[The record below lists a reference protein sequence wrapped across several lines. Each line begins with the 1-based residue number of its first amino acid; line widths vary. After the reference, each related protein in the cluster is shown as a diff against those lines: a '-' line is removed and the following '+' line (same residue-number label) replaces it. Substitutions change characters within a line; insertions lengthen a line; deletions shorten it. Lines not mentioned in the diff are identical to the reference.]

1 MGKPVINQLPQ
12 GFAVDEPIQDANQG
26 QLPEGFAI
34 DEPTQQGSDQLPQGF
49 TVDAAPDKMAVA
61 KSVLLDKIA
70 APKQESFQE
79 ANRRRFGQFVE
90 GVPKGLGN
98 AAVGGVQ
105 FATDVGESAARGI
118 EGAIYGDTMDQET
131 FGDRLAGQVKK
142 NKAEQA
148 ELPAAE
154 RAGIF
159 AGEVAPYVTTGAGTG
174 KFVAGQVAKIAPK
187 FIAGAAGLGTAG
199 AVGGGVMTGLSQREE
214 AGLGERMDEAAKGA
228 AIGAAGAGI
237 IKGVGAV
244 AKPAVK
250 GISNIVSR
258 IRSELGSKTVAKKL
272 ATQDLA
278 KGLEREGINIHEA
291 LKQTA
296 QEGKDLIDILDPR
309 YATLNKGLRNL
320 DRPETIRI
328 ADQSL
333 KRINETTNKLQDEV
347 LNLISKDKITPEQA
361 GDILGRNSRKLF
373 DNAIKAR
380 RAKVEPLYT
389 AALEKGGR
397 INPKQTT
404 ESGET
409 LGGILKSPF
418 MQDII
423 TTAKKNSTY
432 YANTPAGKFYGN
444 IGKLPDNDVRVL
456 YAVEKVL
463 GDMAQGGPQVT
474 GATADIAAIKANKN
488 AIATFLDKANPTLTE
503 ARSQYARLTKDI
515 KGEGKSLI
523 GKYAKMYNEG
533 RSDELTKAAMN
544 VLKLSPTRIMRAKR
558 SNPQEFNDL
567 LRVSFENKITSIQP
581 LDDGVINPKAFT
593 KAFFSDGGKAL
604 EAATG
609 DKEIVKGFRKLAEN
623 LDIKFQRNRIS
634 KAAMEGQ
641 AKSVR
646 VPTGKTSAV
655 NRTLE
660 FIENRII
667 SSPSVKKEF
676 VEGLFTPQ
684 GQEML
689 KIIANSEKKT
699 QEKLINNFISTI
711 LSRAATKEIT
721 ENN

>member
-1 MGKPVINQLPQ
+1 MEYPINQQ
-12 GFAVDEPIQDANQG
+12 FGSE
-26 QLPEGFAI
+26 LPEGATL
-34 DEPTQQGSDQLPQGF
+34 DAPAQGINQNFDSGLPEGSTLDVSPQDFGAELPEGA
-49 TVDAAPDKMAVA
+49 TLDAAPDKMAIA

-70 APKQESFQE
+70 APRQESFQE
-79 ANRRRFGQFVE
+79 ANRRRFGQFIE

-98 AAVGGVQ
+98 AFIGGVQ
-105 FATDVGESAARGI
+105 AATDVGESAARGI

-154 RAGIF
+154 KAGIF
-159 AGEVAPYVTTGAGTG
+159 AGELAPYVGVGAGSG
-174 KFVAGQVAKIAPK
+174 LVKGGAM
-187 FIAGAAGLGTAG
+187 AGAAMGFGQ
-199 AVGGGVMTGLSQREE
+199 QREE
-214 AGLGERMDEAAKGA
+214 AGLGGRIMEGAEGA
-228 AIGAAGAGI
+228 AMGAAGGGI

-244 AKPAVK
+244 AKPAAK
-250 GISNIVSR
+250 GVSNMVSR
-258 IRSELGSKTVAKKL
+258 IRSELGNKTVAKKL

-533 RSDELTKAAMN
+533 RSDELTKAAMD
-544 VLKLSPTRIMRAKR
+544 VLKLSPTRIVKAKQ
-558 SNPQEFNDL
+558 SNPQEFKDL
-567 LRVSFENKITSIQP
+567 LRASFENKITSIQP

-623 LDIKFQRNRIS
+623 LDIRFQRNRIS
-634 KAAMEGQ
+634 KASMEGQ

-689 KIIANSEKKT
+689 KTIASSEKKT
-699 QEKLINNFISTI
+699 QEKVINNFISELLSKATTKTI
-711 LSRAATKEIT
+711 I

>member
-1 MGKPVINQLPQ
+1 MEYPINQQ
-12 GFAVDEPIQDANQG
+12 FGSE
-26 QLPEGFAI
+26 LPEGATL
-34 DEPTQQGSDQLPQGF
+34 DAPAQGINQNFDSGLPEGSTLDVSPQDFGAELPEGA
-49 TVDAAPDKMAVA
+49 TLDAAPDKMAIA

-70 APKQESFQE
+70 APRQESFQE
-79 ANRRRFGQFVE
+79 ANRRRFGQFIE

-98 AAVGGVQ
+98 AFVGGVQ
-105 FATDVGESAARGI
+105 AATDVGESAARGI

-154 RAGIF
+154 KAGIF
-159 AGEVAPYVTTGAGTG
+159 AGELAPYVGVGAGSG
-174 KFVAGQVAKIAPK
+174 LVKGGAM
-187 FIAGAAGLGTAG
+187 AGAAMGFGQ
-199 AVGGGVMTGLSQREE
+199 QREE
-214 AGLGERMDEAAKGA
+214 AGLGGRIMEGAEGA
-228 AIGAAGAGI
+228 AMGAAGGGI

-244 AKPAVK
+244 AKPAAK
-250 GISNIVSR
+250 GVSNMVSR
-258 IRSELGSKTVAKKL
+258 IRSELGNKTVAKKL

-533 RSDELTKAAMN
+533 RSDELTKAAMD
-544 VLKLSPTRIMRAKR
+544 VLKLSPTRIVKAKQ
-558 SNPQEFNDL
+558 SNPQEFKDL
-567 LRVSFENKITSIQP
+567 LRASFENKITSIQP

-623 LDIKFQRNRIS
+623 LDIRFQRNRIS
-634 KAAMEGQ
+634 KASMEGQ

-689 KIIANSEKKT
+689 KTIASSEKKT
-699 QEKLINNFISTI
+699 QEKVINNFISELLSKATTKTI
-711 LSRAATKEIT
+711 I

>member
-1 MGKPVINQLPQ
+1 MEYPINQQ
-12 GFAVDEPIQDANQG
+12 FGSE
-26 QLPEGFAI
+26 LPEGATL
-34 DEPTQQGSDQLPQGF
+34 DAPAQGINQNFDSGLPEGSTLDVSPQDFGAELPEGA
-49 TVDAAPDKMAVA
+49 TLDAAPDKMAIA

-70 APKQESFQE
+70 APRQESFQE
-79 ANRRRFGQFVE
+79 ANRRRFGQFIE

-98 AAVGGVQ
+98 AFIGGVQ
-105 FATDVGESAARGI
+105 AATDVGESAARGI

-154 RAGIF
+154 KAGIF
-159 AGEVAPYVTTGAGTG
+159 AGELAPYVGVGAGSG
-174 KFVAGQVAKIAPK
+174 LVKGGAM
-187 FIAGAAGLGTAG
+187 AGAAMGFGQ
-199 AVGGGVMTGLSQREE
+199 QREE
-214 AGLGERMDEAAKGA
+214 AGLGGRIMEGAEGA
-228 AIGAAGAGI
+228 AMGAAGGGI

-244 AKPAVK
+244 AKPAAK
-250 GISNIVSR
+250 GVSNMVSR
-258 IRSELGSKTVAKKL
+258 IRSELGNKTVAKKL

-533 RSDELTKAAMN
+533 RSDELTKAAMD
-544 VLKLSPTRIMRAKR
+544 VLKLSPTRIVKAKQ
-558 SNPQEFNDL
+558 SNPQEFKDL
-567 LRVSFENKITSIQP
+567 LRASFENKITSIQP

-623 LDIKFQRNRIS
+623 LDIRFQRNRIS
-634 KAAMEGQ
+634 KASMEGQ

-689 KIIANSEKKT
+689 KTIASSEKKT
-699 QEKLINNFISTI
+699 QEKVINNFI
-711 LSRAATKEIT
+711 RKYYW
-721 ENN
+721 

>member
-1 MGKPVINQLPQ
+1 MEYPINQQ
-12 GFAVDEPIQDANQG
+12 FGSE
-26 QLPEGFAI
+26 LPEGATL
-34 DEPTQQGSDQLPQGF
+34 DAPAQGINQNFDSGLPEGSTLDVSPQEFGAELPEGA
-49 TVDAAPDKMAVA
+49 TLDAAPDKMAVA

-79 ANRRRFGQFVE
+79 ANRRRFSQFIE

-131 FGDRLAGQVKK
+131 FGNRLAGQVQKT
-142 NKAEQA
+142 KAEQA
-148 ELPAAE
+148 QLPAAE

-159 AGEVAPYVTTGAGTG
+159 TGELAPYLGVGAGSG
-174 KFVAGQVAKIAPK
+174 MIKGGAM
-187 FIAGAAGLGTAG
+187 AGAAMGLGQ
-199 AVGGGVMTGLSQREE
+199 QREE
-214 AGLGERMDEAAKGA
+214 AGLGGRIMEGAEGA
-228 AIGAAGAGI
+228 AMGAAGGGI

-533 RSDELTKAAMN
+533 RSDELTKAAMD
-544 VLKLSPTRIMRAKR
+544 VLKLSPTRIMKAKQ
-558 SNPQEFNDL
+558 SNPQEFKNL
-567 LRVSFENKITSIQP
+567 LRASFENKITSIQP

-623 LDIKFQRNRIS
+623 LDIRFQRNRIS
-634 KAAMEGQ
+634 KASMEGQ

-689 KIIANSEKKT
+689 KTIASSEKKT
-699 QEKLINNFISTI
+699 QEKVINNFISELLSKATTKTI
-711 LSRAATKEIT
+711 I